1 MISTPPEVPAEKK
14 HAEPLNAMRSLML
27 VGEIGWIIALPAVG
41 LGLLGRYADL
51 KFGLTPWLFI
61 LGLLIAFTVSTFAV
75 YRSVKSA
82 LSL

>member
-1 MISTPPEVPAEKK
+1 MITTLAAPAEKK
-14 HAEPLNAMRSLML
+14 PTEPLNAMRCLML

-61 LGLLIAFTVSTFAV
+61 LGLLLAFTISTFAV